1 MDTWWV
7 RWLREGLTTPMHRE
21 KTKGKIIKD

>member
-21 KTKGKIIKD
+21 KNRGKIKF

>member
-21 KTKGKIIKD
+21 KNREKY